1 MKYKN
6 MRYKMYAR
14 IRNTS
19 KRQMRNKIKSE
30 LDLFISKPEETI
42 TITKEEYEK
51 LLEYKAMYIGLY

>member
-6 MRYKMYAR
+6 MRYKRYAR
-14 IRNTS
+14 IRNTI
-19 KRQMRNKIKSE
+19 KRQRKNKVKSE